1 MKFEAV
7 NLEQL
12 RERLDRQCS
21 PDPGRSGYVIGP
33 DKNNRLCHVASCR
46 NMQEAKRYA
55 ENLNKEFGND

>member
-1 MKFEAV
+1 MEYEAV
-7 NLEQL
+7 DVHQL
-12 RERLDRQCS
+12 RERLGTQCS

-33 DKNNRLCHVASCR
+33 DKNNRLCHVVSCR